1 MNKVLYIILISL
13 FSLTIISCVKKDD
26 SLSST
31 SSADSSSDSGSTDNS
46 DSDSGSGSSATLNIS
61 SFVIDTTFPTV
72 SSVAITD
79 AEGIQNNILNAGDNV
94 SVTATFS
101 EVVIVD
107 NSSSN
112 PTITLAVGSDNRTA
126 TYASGDNSTDL
137 VFRYTIQSGDIDTNG
152 ISIREN
158 ALDNNSSTISDLA
171 GNIATDFTHSAVDNN
186 SSYKVYATTFTVDN
200 FTMSD
205 TELKIGDNATV
216 TLVFSEAV
224 ILFNSDDDITADNG
238 SLSTMTSDD
247 NRTWTGTFTP
257 AINAED
263 DNNTL
268 SLANNSY
275 TDTAGNIGPAEKTAN
290 YEIDTLAPTV
300 SSVLIT
306 GQDGGQNY
314 FLNAGD
320 NVSVSAT
327 FREAVIVDNSSS
339 NPTITLAVGSDNRTA
354 TYTSGDNST
363 ALVFRYTIQS
373 GDTDTNG
380 ISIRENTLDNNSS
393 TIMDRAGNIA
403 TDITHSVVDN
413 NSSYKVDTTVPS
425 VDNFTM
431 SDTELKIGDNATV
444 TLVFSEAVISFS
456 RDRKSVV

>member
-1 MNKVLYIILISL
+1 MCIR
-13 FSLTIISCVKKDD
+13 D
-26 SLSST
+26 S
-31 SSADSSSDSGSTDNS
+31 
-46 DSDSGSGSSATLNIS
+46 
-61 SFVIDTTFPTV
+61 
-72 SSVAITD
+72 
-79 AEGIQNNILNAGDNV
+79 
-94 SVTATFS
+94 
-101 EVVIVD
+101 
-107 NSSSN
+107 
-112 PTITLAVGSDNRTA
+112 
-126 TYASGDNSTDL
+126 
-137 VFRYTIQSGDIDTNG
+137 
-152 ISIREN
+152 
-158 ALDNNSSTISDLA
+158 
-171 GNIATDFTHSAVDNN
+171 IATDFTHSAVDNN

-238 SLSTMTSDD
+238 SLSTMTSYD

-275 TDTAGNIGPAEKTAN
+275 TDTAGNIGPAETTAN

-320 NVSVSAT
+320 NVSVTAT

-373 GDTDTNG
+373 GDIDTNG
-380 ISIRENTLDNNSS
+380 ISIRENALDNNSS
-393 TIMDRAGNIA
+393 TISDLAGNIA
-403 TDITHSVVDN
+403 TDFTHSAVDN
-413 NSSYKVDTTVPS
+413 NSSYKVFASTFT

-431 SDTELKIGDNATV
+431 SDTCLLYTSPSPRDLST
-444 TLVFSEAVISFS
+444 S
-456 RDRKSVV
+456 RMPSSA